1 MGGEAHRIRL
11 MIYACLHFVIIYDQ
25 LRFVNS
31 NFEIIYIKCKQIR
44 NILTNRKFG
53 AKLEGKGVEM
63 DMSNKLEIYNNLY
76 SQQERK
82 ELIAMGIKAYRE
94 GKGLSQKEVAEALG
108 INVQTYAAYERGRNE
123 APAEILVRLSL
134 YYDVSLDV
142 LMQRDN
148 MAKDKLE
155 TSKQLDNAQ
164 AEIAELQKMLANKDE
179 NTQEQIGKIL
189 DSFSSLADILK
200 GLNNQ

>member
-1 MGGEAHRIRL
+1 
-11 MIYACLHFVIIYDQ
+11 
-25 LRFVNS
+25 
-31 NFEIIYIKCKQIR
+31 
-44 NILTNRKFG
+44 
-53 AKLEGKGVEM
+53 M